1 LFFISAI
8 ENDSYQ
14 KLKIEE
20 STNNNATI
28 VEQIESIKISNNEHV
43 MLPKNK
49 TVLDRFVKTVGNI
62 STKVIPQKWNKNKK
76 SKVKCTN
83 SV

>member
-1 LFFISAI
+1 MFFISAI